1 MYVLFIDGCD
11 MVYSIELVD
20 CFNALVEYKAK
31 FNFTYFEIV
40 NDSNGLV
47 VISGE

>member
-11 MVYSIELVD
+11 MVYSNELVD
-20 CFNALVEYKAK
+20 CFNALIKYKAK
-31 FNFTYFEIV
+31 FNFTHFEII

-47 VISGE
+47 VMSGK